1 MSARETYPWHAAELK
16 TLLIRRQNGTLPHA
30 LLFTGPAGLGKS
42 FLAQY
47 FAQLLLCMNP
57 DEQQRPC
64 RNCKSCLVYQG
75 ESHPDYRFITPSE
88 KGNVIGIDAIRAV
101 GEFLGLKSQFQGIK
115 ICIVTEADTMN
126 RAAANSLLKTLEEP
140 PPDSYLI
147 LVSARPAALPAT
159 IRSRCQVLNFSLP
172 SQQSAFTWLAQQ
184 TQTDEADLR
193 LALQLANGAPL
204 KALAWIEQG
213 FLEARIEMFRQLEAI
228 VAGHSD
234 PVAVAE
240 SWLKLSL
247 NETLYWLYSWTTDM
261 IRSSFEADV
270 SGLQNQDLREGL
282 CRIASRF
289 QLPGLYRRLDLI
301 AQACPMATTQ
311 VNKQLLLEELLISWA
326 VE

>member
-1 MSARETYPWHAAELK
+1 
-16 TLLIRRQNGTLPHA
+16 
-30 LLFTGPAGLGKS
+30 
-42 FLAQY
+42 
-47 FAQLLLCMNP
+47 
-57 DEQQRPC
+57 
-64 RNCKSCLVYQG
+64 
-75 ESHPDYRFITPSE
+75 
-88 KGNVIGIDAIRAV
+88 
-101 GEFLGLKSQFQGIK
+101 
-115 ICIVTEADTMN
+115 MN

-159 IRSRCQVLNFSLP
+159 IRSRCQVLNFGLP
-172 SQQSAFTWLAQQ
+172 PQQLALTWLVQHTQSA
-184 TQTDEADLR
+184 EADLR
-193 LALQLANGAPL
+193 LALQMANGTPL

-213 FLEARIEMFRQLEAI
+213 FLEARAEMFKQLEGI
-228 VAGHSD
+228 VAGRSD

-261 IRSSFEADV
+261 IRSRFDTEM

-301 AQACPMATTQ
+301 AQAFQMAATQ
-311 VNKQLLLEELLISWA
+311 VNKQLLLEELLISWT